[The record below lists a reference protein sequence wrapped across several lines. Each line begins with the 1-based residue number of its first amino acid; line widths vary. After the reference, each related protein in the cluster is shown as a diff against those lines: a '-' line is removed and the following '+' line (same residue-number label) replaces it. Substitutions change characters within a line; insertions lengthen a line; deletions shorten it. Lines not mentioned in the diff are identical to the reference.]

1 MSSSDIPLRVPFF
14 YFRTLVAV
22 LRMQISNFFFYFF
35 YFLYGVHVLLIPLLF
50 YGKRPFWH
58 AYYDITCVL
67 YQTSTETVRTGRSV
81 VPILQQST
89 QPTQHYL
96 LLTKF
101 LGKI

>member
-1 MSSSDIPLRVPFF
+1 VSALF
-14 YFRTLVAV
+14 YFHILVAV
-22 LRMQISNFFFYFF
+22 LRTQIRNFCFLPLQL
-35 YFLYGVHVLLIPLLF
+35 LYGVHVLLIPLLF
-50 YGKRPFWH
+50 YGKRPFCG

-96 LLTKF
+96 LPTKF
-101 LGKI
+101 LDKI